1 VTAETP
7 GRPLRLSL
15 TAEGAM
21 FSPFE
26 QHRLLDVA
34 RAADRAGADFVDVT
48 EHVLM
53 GLNALYSGQGWEMH
67 HLEQPQP
74 EPLSTLAAMAG
85 ATQRIGL
92 LSAIVIAPLRPAG
105 LLAKTGATL
114 HALSRGRFVMGVTA
128 SWQKD
133 EYDAL
138 GVPFEKRGQVLD
150 DAIGACRALWT
161 EAPASFHSPTVNFDG
176 MFCSPRPAPG
186 ERIRVWFGGKFT
198 PRQIRRVVGLGD
210 GWMPYGGL
218 NMTLEQ
224 KAYAVATLR
233 QGFVDAG
240 RDPATLDI
248 CDGLRSVDGSLER
261 SMEQIPAMAEA
272 GINVVRV
279 HLRRFSSGPDEALSV
294 AEEAARRFED
304 YRALRV

>member
-1 VTAETP
+1 MTDAP
-7 GRPLRLSL
+7 RRPLRLSL
-15 TAEGAM
+15 TTEGAM
-21 FSPFE
+21 FAPNE
-26 QHRLLDVA
+26 QYRLLDVA
-34 RAADRAGADFVDVT
+34 RAADRAGADFIDVT

-53 GLNALYSGQGWEMH
+53 GLNTLAAGQGWEMH

-74 EPLSTLAAMAG
+74 EPLATLAAMAG
-85 ATQRIGL
+85 ATQRINL

-138 GVPFEKRGQVLD
+138 GVPYEKRGQVLD
-150 DAIGACRALWT
+150 DNIGACRALWAG
-161 EAPASFHSPTVNFDG
+161 APASFHSPTVNFDG

-198 PRQIRRVVGLGD
+198 PRQIRRVVTLGD
-210 GWMPYGGL
+210 GWMPFGGL
-218 NMTLEQ
+218 NMTVDE
-224 KAYAVATLR
+224 KAHAVATLR
-233 QGFVDAG
+233 QSFVESG

-248 CDGLRSVDGSLER
+248 CDGLRTIDGSLGR
-261 SMEQIPAMAEA
+261 TMDQIPALAEA
-272 GINVVRV
+272 GVNVIRI
-279 HLRRFSSGPDEALSV
+279 HLRRFSSGPDEILSLV
-294 AEEAARRFED
+294 DEVARRFEEF
-304 YRALRV
+304 RALHA

>member
-1 VTAETP
+1 MPTLSP
-7 GRPLRLSL
+7 QRPLRLSL

-21 FSPFE
+21 YSPSE
-26 QHRLLDVA
+26 QYRLLDVA
-34 RAADRAGADFVDVT
+34 RAADQAGADFVDVT

-53 GLNALYSGQGWEMH
+53 GLNALRSDQGWEPH

-74 EPLSTLAAMAG
+74 EPLATLAAMAG
-85 ATQRIGL
+85 ATERINV

-114 HALSRGRFVMGVTA
+114 HAMSRGRFVMGVTA

-138 GVPFEKRGQVLD
+138 GVPFEQRGQVLD
-150 DAIGACRALWT
+150 DNIGACRALWAG
-161 EAPASFHSPTVNFDG
+161 APASFHSPTVNFDG

-186 ERIRVWFGGKFT
+186 ERIPVWFGGKFT
-198 PRQIRRVVGLGD
+198 PRQVRRIVTLGD

-218 NMTLEQ
+218 GMSLEQ
-224 KAYAVATLR
+224 KAAAVTTLR
-233 QGFVDAG
+233 EGFVAAG

-248 CDGLRSVDGSLER
+248 CDGLRTVDGSVARSLEVV
-261 SMEQIPAMAEA
+261 PAMAAA

-279 HLRRFSSGPDEALSV
+279 HLRRLARSPDDVLGLV
-294 AEEAARRFED
+294 AEVTRRFEE
-304 YRALRV
+304 YRALRA